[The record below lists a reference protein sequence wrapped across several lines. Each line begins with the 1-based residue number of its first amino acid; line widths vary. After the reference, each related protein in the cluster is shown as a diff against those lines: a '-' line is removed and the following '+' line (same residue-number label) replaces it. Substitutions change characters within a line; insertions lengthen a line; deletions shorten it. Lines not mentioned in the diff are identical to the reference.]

1 MIGKGVR
8 KPSLDLAYKISNLFE
23 TTIEDIF
30 LQTKTTNCFTNILSQ
45 ERGIKFFLKLEMKL
59 IAEKYLEREKR

>member
-1 MIGKGVR
+1 M
-8 KPSLDLAYKISNLFE
+8 
-23 TTIEDIF
+23 
-30 LQTKTTNCFTNILSQ
+30 QTKTTNCFTNILSQ